1 MADPDKPKATQAD
14 ASQDADALFRDNINN
29 VIPVVLEEEMRKS
42 FIDYAMSVIT
52 DRALPDARDGL
63 KPVHRRILYSM
74 QTQSLTPDKP
84 FRKSATVVGEV
95 LGHYHPHGDASVYDA
110 MVRLAQDFS
119 MRHPLVDGHGNF
131 GSRDGDP
138 PAAYR
143 YTEARLTR
151 LAVEMMSD
159 INKNTVDFKPNFDEH
174 DMEPV
179 VLPTHFPNL
188 LVNGSMGIAVGMATS
203 IPAHNLRETI
213 DGTIHLM
220 RHPEASVS
228 DLMEFIKGPDFPTG
242 GTILGTSGIR
252 EAYETGRGKI
262 VVRAEAE
269 IEDFGHN
276 RQRIVI
282 RDLPFAV
289 NKARLIERI
298 ADLVKDKRVE
308 GISNLRD
315 ESARDEA
322 VRIVIELRKDANA
335 NLVLNQ
341 LYKNSQLQDNFNANM
356 LALVPA
362 ENGGFKPETLTLK
375 SALQYFIAHEKDVRT
390 RRVRFDL
397 EKAEARRHIVEGLR
411 IAIDNIDEV
420 IRIIRSSA
428 TEDIAKQSLSGRF
441 GFSDRQAQHIVDM
454 RLGRLTGLERDR
466 LEAEYKDL
474 TEKINYFLSVLAD
487 ESLLLDV
494 IEEQLNNIKQRY
506 GDDRRTKIDIYSE
519 EGIAD
524 ESLIKEEHVVITL
537 TRFGYIKRT
546 PISAYTQQHRGGR
559 GVTGLQTR
567 EEDYVVNLFTNSTHD
582 FMLFFT
588 SRGKVFKLKGYE
600 IPEAGR
606 NARGTAIVNL
616 LQLDA
621 GETIETVI
629 NIPGDV
635 EMEGALFFAT
645 RRGNVK
651 LTELSEFANINK
663 RGIIAIRLLEN
674 DNLVSVHYLLDPCD
688 MMLATAKGLAIR
700 FAPKDIRP
708 MGRSTQGVRGI
719 RLAKDDDL
727 IGAIPV
733 TGEEEKV
740 LMITE
745 GGYGKC
751 TLTGEYRPQTR
762 GGKGLITYK
771 VSEKTGKLVGASCL
785 AGGQEIMIVNDAGLI
800 IRISGDE
807 IPLLGRSTQGV
818 RIMRT
823 QDGHVRDFSVICEET
838 EITELAEAVV
848 QQNLSV
854 PDEVDE
860 VDVSLDEE
868 DEISSSDRGDEL

>member
-1 MADPDKPKATQAD
+1 MADPDKPKAIQAD

-203 IPAHNLRETI
+203 IPAHNLHETI

-375 SALQYFIAHEKDVRT
+375 SALQYFIAHEKDVTT

>member
-1 MADPDKPKATQAD
+1 MADPDKPKAIQAD

-84 FRKSATVVGEV
+84 FRKSATVIGEV

-375 SALQYFIAHEKDVRT
+375 SALQYFIAHEKDVTT

-588 SRGKVFKLKGYE
+588 SCGKVFKLKGYE

>member
-1 MADPDKPKATQAD
+1 MADPDKLKAIQAD

-29 VIPVVLEEEMRKS
+29 VISVVLEEEMRKS

-375 SALQYFIAHEKDVRT
+375 SALQYFIAHEKDVTT

>member
-1 MADPDKPKATQAD
+1 MADPDKPKAIQAD

-375 SALQYFIAHEKDVRT
+375 SALQYFIAHEKDVTT

-674 DNLVSVHYLLDPCD
+674 DNLVSVHYLLDLCD

>member
-1 MADPDKPKATQAD
+1 MADPDKPKAIQAD

-84 FRKSATVVGEV
+84 FRKSATVIGEV

-375 SALQYFIAHEKDVRT
+375 SALQYFIAHEKDVTT

>member
-1 MADPDKPKATQAD
+1 MADPDKPKAIQAD

-375 SALQYFIAHEKDVRT
+375 SALQYFIAHEKDVTT

-428 TEDIAKQSLSGRF
+428 TEDIAKQSLSARF